1 MADMPADGG
10 ADQGMPDTDEG
21 DQGGGAIG

>member
-10 ADQGMPDTDEG
+10 ADQGMPDADEG